1 MRHTVAILT
10 VACSLFTESLWAHH
24 AFAMF
29 DQTQRLE
36 LHGVVKE
43 FQWTNPHVWVQL
55 LVTGEDGTVVEWS
68 IEGSSPNGLRRQGWK
83 SSTLQPGMAVSVTIS
98 PLKDGQAGGS
108 LVNVTLPDGT
118 VMGRRLDPND

>member
-1 MRHTVAILT
+1 MRKTIAISVAM
-10 VACSLFTESLWAHH
+10 CCLFAESLWAHH
-24 AFAMF
+24 AFSMF
-29 DQTQRLE
+29 DQTQRVE

-55 LVTGEDGTVVEWS
+55 LVTDDDGTVVEWS

-83 SSTLQPGMAVSVTIS
+83 SSTLQPGMDVTVIIN